1 MVWPRWNKEK
11 KVWYYNATYRLEM
24 QAKPLEK
31 VTLKVKHLSCY
42 WQIGSMQLCCLVRP
56 TFIFLIVSNVICG
69 DITKEIGVLTAQVMT
84 TTAAKLDG
92 NFKKAMILSISPAPS
107 WDVQNEFICMCLAAK
122 PAHSTLL

>member
-42 WQIGSMQLCCLVRP
+42 WQIGSMQLCCSVRP
-56 TFIFLIVSNVICG
+56 TLIFLIVSNVICIKG
-69 DITKEIGVLTAQVMT
+69 DITKKIGVLKAQVMT
-84 TTAAKLDG
+84 ITAAKLDG
-92 NFKKAMILSISPAPS
+92 NFKKGNDFIHFSGSILGRS
-107 WDVQNEFICMCLAAK
+107 K
-122 PAHSTLL
+122 

>member
-1 MVWPRWNKEK
+1 MDSTKFWLMSESRVLFMKILQWWKRLRLLLSKKLRGVAQVEQGE

-56 TFIFLIVSNVICG
+56 TFIFLIVSNVICIKG
-69 DITKEIGVLTAQVMT
+69 DITKKIGVLKTH
-84 TTAAKLDG
+84 K
-92 NFKKAMILSISPAPS
+92 
-107 WDVQNEFICMCLAAK
+107 
-122 PAHSTLL
+122 